1 MVSPPEPEESKDRDS
16 DLTDVPAALYLG
28 PGLDPP
34 AGGMRMGH
42 VLLVDDDEMNRTM
55 ISRLIQP
62 LCVRLLAASDGSEA
76 VWLMRRAQEN
86 QDYFDLVLLDYQ
98 MPNMDGPTTAQV
110 LREMGYRGLI
120 VGMTS
125 RTRQEEVDAFIAQGA
140 NSVLSKPLQLERLAD
155 ALSAFDQQRESQQS
169 NSNEHYI
176 FEFI

>member
-1 MVSPPEPEESKDRDS
+1 MVSPREPEESKDRDS

-125 RTRQEEVDAFIAQGA
+125 RTRQDKAGGGGRLHCTGGEFR
-140 NSVLSKPLQLERLAD
+140 SVKTVTTGETRRRVVSIRSTKGIPTVK
-155 ALSAFDQQRESQQS
+155 
-169 NSNEHYI
+169 
-176 FEFI
+176 